1 MKTYPIIDEAS
12 GRSFAFEVENAYVSS
27 SALGRL
33 LTGIDGVTSVRKRK
47 AFRGPD
53 DVRIE
58 FEYLGREHVVCE
70 PFGDN
75 SRYWIGPKQTEGPAM
90 NIQTIEDRFKSYRPP
105 LARQLLGDILSFRFL
120 RSSRGRRP

>member
-47 AFRGPD
+47 AFRRPD
-53 DVRIE
+53 DVHIE
-58 FEYLGREHVVCE
+58 FEYLGREHVVWE

-75 SRYWIGPKQTEGPAM
+75 SRYWIGPKETKGHAT
-90 NIQTIEDRFKSYRPP
+90 NIQPIEERFKSYRPP
-105 LARQLLGDILSFRFL
+105 LARQLLGDILSFRFK
-120 RSSRGRRP
+120 RSSRERRP